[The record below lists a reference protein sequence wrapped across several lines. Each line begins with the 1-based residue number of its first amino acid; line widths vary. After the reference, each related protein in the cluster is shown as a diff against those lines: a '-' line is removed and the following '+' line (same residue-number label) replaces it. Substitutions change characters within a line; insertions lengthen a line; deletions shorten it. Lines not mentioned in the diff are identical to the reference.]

1 VSARRSL
8 PLALIAWLAAAV
20 AAFAQSAATERA
32 IVTGDVWLSSD
43 VQPYARAGMNR
54 IPPGDPLLPTGD
66 VWLFPQA
73 PSPGTDWA
81 AASAGANDPAHTATA
96 DR

>member
-1 VSARRSL
+1 
-8 PLALIAWLAAAV
+8 
-20 AAFAQSAATERA
+20 
-32 IVTGDVWLSSD
+32 
-43 VQPYARAGMNR
+43 MNQ

-73 PSPGTDWA
+73 SSPGTDWA
-81 AASAGANDPAHTATA
+81 AASPGANDPAHTATA